1 MSDLWVIVPAK
12 RAALAKSRLASVL
25 DERRRTRL
33 VSRLLHHVLATIKRA
48 APAAGI
54 VGGIVVSRDPHWLVL
69 ARRYGL
75 LPLVE
80 SGHGVNAAVQQGVHA
95 ALRRGAGAVLILPL
109 DLPRLTP
116 SDIVACARA
125 GRHAPAIVLAP
136 DHANLGTNALLVRPP
151 ALIRPTFEGGSA
163 QRHQRQ
169 VARLG
174 LTARILRRPG
184 LMHDLDT
191 LDDWRSMAHLFAH
204 L

>member
-33 VSRLLHHVLATIKRA
+33 VGRLLHHVLATIKRA
-48 APAAGI
+48 TPEADIA
-54 VGGIVVSRDPHWLVL
+54 GGIVVSREPHWLAL

-80 SGHGVNAAVQQGVHA
+80 AGQGLNAAVQQGIHA
-95 ALRRGAGAVLILPL
+95 AIRRGAGAVLILPL
-109 DLPRLTP
+109 DLPRLIP

-125 GRHAPAIVLAP
+125 GRHAPSVVLAP
-136 DHANLGTNALLVRPP
+136 DHANLGTNGLLVRPP
-151 ALIRPTFEGGSA
+151 ALIRPTFEG
-163 QRHQRQ
+163 
-169 VARLG
+169 
-174 LTARILRRPG
+174 P
-184 LMHDLDT
+184 
-191 LDDWRSMAHLFAH
+191 DDWRSMAHLFAH